1 MVRFNTRSSRSR
13 KKYIILMYVVV
24 ISLVSIGYA
33 TLQKTLS
40 IQGTADITTTFDV
53 RITNIY
59 MSSKANA
66 TNISTKYSANSGT
79 INVELNKAGGYGS
92 YRVTVKNNGNFD
104 VIINKISGITEANN
118 TEPKDVTV
126 SISGITEG
134 TTTIAAGSSINF
146 YIRVDWSSSVSTT
159 STAES
164 KVINFSVQCQQAV

>member
-1 MVRFNTRSSRSR
+1 MARFNSRSSR
-13 KKYIILMYVVV
+13 KKYIILMYIVV

-53 RITNIY
+53 RITSLY
-59 MSSKANA
+59 MSSKAYA
-66 TNISTKYSANSGT
+66 TNISANYTANSGT

-104 VIINKISGITEANN
+104 VVVKKINGITEANN

-126 SISGITEG
+126 SVSGITEG

-146 YIRVDWSSSVSTT
+146 YIRVDWSSSNSTT
-159 STAES
+159 SNAES
-164 KVINFSVQCQQAV
+164 KVINFSIQCQQAV